1 MLPSLVSETTASA
14 PRIAREPGRYDRA
27 FYSGM
32 AALMALT
39 VFVGFART
47 FYLRAVFDVPT
58 LGGRLELTPL
68 GYFHGFVFTAW
79 VVLFVVQ
86 TGLVRARRVAVHR
99 RLGVAGV
106 VLAAIMVP
114 TGVSTAIAAGAAG
127 AAVSGADPLAFMA
140 VPLTDMVLF
149 TLFVSVAFL
158 KRREREAHKR
168 LMLLAYVSIITAA
181 VARIPGLVGLGPLVF
196 FTLSFLFVLLGIA
209 YDRWSRGRVHP
220 VYLWGGALIAV
231 SVPGRLAMSGTAA
244 WHTFAE
250 FLTR

>member
-1 MLPSLVSETTASA
+1 MPSSLASHTTASA
-14 PRIAREPGRYDRA
+14 PQIVRAPGRYDRP

-47 FYLRAVFDVPT
+47 FYLRVFFDVPT

-68 GYFHGFVFTAW
+68 MYLHGFVFTAW

-86 TGLVRARRVAVHR
+86 TGLVRARRVDVHR
-99 RLGVAGV
+99 RLGAAGM

-114 TGVSTAIAAGAAG
+114 TGISAAIAAGAAG
-127 AAVSGADPLAFMA
+127 AAAPGVDPLAFMA

-149 TLFVSVAFL
+149 TLFVAAAFL
-158 KRREREAHKR
+158 NRRQREAHKR

-181 VARIPGLVGLGPLVF
+181 VARIPGLVGAGPLVF
-196 FTLSFLFVLLGIA
+196 FSLSFVFVLFGSA
-209 YDRWSRGRVHP
+209 YDLWTRGRVHP
-220 VYLWGGALIAV
+220 VYVWGGALIAV
-231 SVPGRLAMSGTAA
+231 SVPGRLAMSGTEA
-244 WHTFAE
+244 WHAFAE